1 MGDGRLDLIKSMGFA
16 PPPFTPGEDD
26 DDDDR
31 RREVDALTRYMR
43 RVTRNRN
50 LELGFDRREK
60 KAARENAADG
70 VGTGEEI
77 TKKHMRRM
85 TSNRNSDL
93 RFNRRE
99 EMAARENAE
108 AVSTGEEVGEEPP
121 KKHMRRMTSN
131 RNSDLRFNRRE
142 QMGPQ
147 ENAEAVSTAE
157 KAGEQNTAKQH
168 TRRLTNHKWHWE
180 ATNGVLTGDE
190 YRKKRMRRMTDRTA
204 SEDAPEKY
212 VAVSVPL
219 HNLSVNT

>member
-1 MGDGRLDLIKSMGFA
+1 MGDGRLDFIKSMGFA

-99 EMAARENAE
+99 EM
-108 AVSTGEEVGEEPP
+108 
-121 KKHMRRMTSN
+121 
-131 RNSDLRFNRRE
+131 
-142 QMGPQ
+142 GPQ

-190 YRKKRMRRMTDRTA
+190 YRKKRMRRRTDRTA